1 MTTTSN
7 VQVLVD
13 GPRNVVVKY
22 QGSLTSTDAGKYT
35 IIDPSTLSDMDI
47 NGVKASKLRINKITY
62 DIEDLLTVNLLWNG
76 ASADTVIWNLA
87 GRGKVDAWRYGGLQN
102 NATSPT
108 GIIKSS
114 FDYEGTTQTLTFT
127 IILELVKQ

>member
-1 MTTTSN
+1 MATTTN

-35 IIDPSTLSDMDI
+35 IIDPAALSDMDI

-87 GRGKVDAWRYGGLQN
+87 GRGKIGRAHV
-102 NATSPT
+102 
-108 GIIKSS
+108 
-114 FDYEGTTQTLTFT
+114 
-127 IILELVKQ
+127 